1 MPIVYNR
8 KAIAK
13 SEPKE
18 TLKKASIF
26 DKKKSITRPE
36 FREILKKSSPYIPG
50 AGSMMYSLQKRIKME
65 KEIFPSS
72 RFSSHITEIEVKRRL
87 RELRTQRHRAKTKQ
101 EKIDTDRKI
110 RFLQGVTG
118 VKPY

>member
-1 MPIVYNR
+1 MSAVYNR
-8 KAIAK
+8 KAITGSK
-13 SEPKE
+13 SRE
-18 TLKKASIF
+18 TSKKASIF
-26 DKKKSITRPE
+26 EDKKSITRPE

-50 AGSMMYSLQKRIKME
+50 AGGMMYSLQKRMKME

-72 RFSSHITEIEVKRRL
+72 RFSSHISEIEVKRRL

-101 EKIDTDRKI
+101 EKIETDRKI